1 MSIRLKVARSA
12 KELND
17 VFELRYSVYVKEK
30 KRFAT
35 SELTDEHIVDR
46 FDAIPGVANVVAYSD
61 GKAIATMR
69 INQDSPIGLPA
80 EDYFDFSQVRQRLED
95 RYLADGGVKPVIVGG
110 SMLAV
115 HADWRNRRD
124 VIFALFKVASGVAH
138 DWRATHGIGSIS
150 EETFPIYSRIG
161 FEAIESPRWDE
172 KVSDTLVPIFVS
184 YQKIY
189 DWTFGGLKT
198 EVGPFWLDNFCG
210 QYERLLL
217 APGDVLFSEGE
228 VALNAYAIDEGWMS
242 ISRIDQDGNEMVFAH
257 LSKGALFG
265 ELAILDEEP
274 RSASATALTNVGLI
288 VLERERL
295 LDTIRQHPEKM
306 GELLRHFSKRLRDL
320 DDLTMVQ
327 AFAPHTEKMQY
338 ALSQLWTSA
347 IIDRKDPS
355 VRVAKVGVD
364 QIAKLAQ
371 VTEQDVLWMLEAE
384 KMKGRLS
391 FGKKFIKFY
400 QMPVNDHEA
409 PQT

>member
-1 MSIRLKVARSA
+1 MPIKLKVARTA

-17 VFELRYSVYVKEK
+17 VFELRYAVYVEEK
-30 KRFAT
+30 KRFA
-35 SELTDEHIVDR
+35 SEGHMEKRIVDR
-46 FDAIPGVANVVAYSD
+46 FDAVPGVANIIAYHD
-61 GKAIATMR
+61 GRAIATMR
-69 INQDSPIGLPA
+69 INQDTPIGLPA
-80 EDYFDFSQVRQRLED
+80 EDYFDFSQVRKKLED
-95 RYLADGGVKPVIVGG
+95 DHCAGNGVKPVLVGG

-115 HADWRNRRD
+115 HKEWRNRRD
-124 VIFALFKVASGVAH
+124 VVFALFKVASGVAH
-138 DWRATHGIGSIS
+138 DWGVTHGIGSIS

-161 FEAIESPRWDE
+161 FEAIEPPSWSEVVR
-172 KVSDTLVPIFVS
+172 DTLMPIYVS
-184 YQKIY
+184 YQKIF
-189 DWTFGGLKT
+189 DWTFGGIRS

-217 APGDVLFSEGE
+217 APGDVLFTEGE
-228 VALNAYAIDEGWMS
+228 AALNAYAIDDGWVS
-242 ISRIDQDGNEMVFAH
+242 ISRTDRDDNEMVFAH

-274 RSASATALTNVGLI
+274 RSATATALTNVGLI
-288 VLERERL
+288 VLDRERL
-295 LDTIRQHPEKM
+295 LEIIKQHPEKM

-327 AFAPHTEKMQY
+327 AFGPQAERMQY
-338 ALSQLWTSA
+338 ALSQLWSSA
-347 IIDRKDPS
+347 VTDRKNPN

-371 VTEQDVLWMLEAE
+371 VSEQEVLWRLEAE

-391 FGKKFIKFY
+391 FGKKFVKFY
-400 QMPVNDHEA
+400 QMPMNDHEA